1 MTPFLGQIPN
11 LITAFRLLAAPLL
24 MWLICSDHFG
34 WALLLTIPIGIS
46 DWADGYLARLLQV
59 TSKLGTYIDPAADKV
74 LLVTAFLS
82 LGFDGAIPGWLVALV
97 IGRDIV
103 IVLGA
108 SLLWK
113 LRHRTEF
120 TPLIAG
126 KISTTFQ
133 IVTVLVVLLS
143 RVFLWRGIHG
153 VLLTCFALTAI
164 FTVISGAGYV
174 RKGIRLASSDSAG
187 PSIRNIP

>member
-1 MTPFLGQIPN
+1 LGQIPN
-11 LITAFRLLAAPLL
+11 LISAIRLLAAPLL
-24 MWLICSDHFG
+24 MWLICTNHFAS
-34 WALLLTIPIGIS
+34 ALLLTIPIGIS
-46 DWADGYLARLLQV
+46 DWADGYLARRLQV

-82 LGFDGAIPGWLVALV
+82 LGLDGAIPPWLVGLV

-103 IVLGA
+103 IVVGV
-108 SLLWK
+108 SLLWR

-133 IVTVLVVLLS
+133 IVTVLVVLMS
-143 RVFLWRGIHG
+143 RVFLWRAMHG
-153 VLLTCFALTAI
+153 ALLACFALTAV
-164 FTVISGAGYV
+164 FTVVSGVGYV
-174 RKGIRLASSDSAG
+174 RKGIRLAGSAPVDS
-187 PSIRNIP
+187 SIRNIP

>member
-1 MTPFLGQIPN
+1 
-11 LITAFRLLAAPLL
+11 
-24 MWLICSDHFG
+24 MWLICANHFD

-46 DWADGYLARLLQV
+46 DWADGYLARRLQV

-82 LGFDGAIPGWLVALV
+82 LGLTGAIPKWLVALV

-103 IVLGA
+103 IVVGA
-108 SLLWK
+108 SLLWRF
-113 LRHRTEF
+113 RHRTEF
-120 TPLIAG
+120 TPLITG

-133 IVTVLVVLLS
+133 IVTVLVVLIA
-143 RVFLWRGIHG
+143 RVFSWRLIHG
-153 VLLTCFALTAI
+153 TLLTCFALTAT
-164 FTVISGAGYV
+164 FTILSGVGYI
-174 RKGIRLASSDSAG
+174 RKGIRLASGEPAG

>member
-1 MTPFLGQIPN
+1 
-11 LITAFRLLAAPLL
+11 
-24 MWLICSDHFG
+24 MWLICTNHFG
-34 WALLLTIPIGIS
+34 WALLLTVPIGIS
-46 DWADGYLARLLQV
+46 DWADGYLARRLQV

-82 LGFDGAIPGWLVALV
+82 LGLDGAIPTWLVALV

-103 IVLGA
+103 IVVGT

-120 TPLIAG
+120 TPLITG
-126 KISTTFQ
+126 KLSTTFQ
-133 IVTVLVVLLS
+133 IVTVLVVLIS
-143 RVFLWRGIHG
+143 RVFSWRLIHG
-153 VLLTCFALTAI
+153 GLLTCFALTAI
-164 FTVISGAGYV
+164 FTVISGVGYV
-174 RKGIRLASSDSAG
+174 RKGIRLAGSGPID